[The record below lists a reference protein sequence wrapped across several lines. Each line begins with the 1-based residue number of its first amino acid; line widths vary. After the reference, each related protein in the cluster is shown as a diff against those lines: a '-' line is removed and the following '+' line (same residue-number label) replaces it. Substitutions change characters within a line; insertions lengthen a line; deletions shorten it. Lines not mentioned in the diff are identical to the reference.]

1 MLLYVA
7 IVGLF
12 ALLGGIFWY
21 GNQDAPGL
29 EQVEIELADVEFI
42 SVNTVEDTAK
52 FEVTFLVKNPSDTTF
67 TVSLIDYQLYTDGEL
82 LGSGAYSTVDV
93 AMPGR
98 AIFSSGAEIPLKNT
112 FELVRSEIGNEI
124 YQKVLDNNITSF
136 KAEGTIN
143 TESAWSSSEKKF
155 DSST

>member
-1 MLLYVA
+1 MLLYAA
-7 IVGLF
+7 IIGLL

-21 GNQDAPGL
+21 GNQDTPEL
-29 EQVEIELADVEFI
+29 EQVEIELTSVELI
-42 SVNTVEDTAK
+42 SVNTVEGTTK
-52 FEVTFLVKNPSDTTF
+52 LSTTFLVKNPSDTTF
-67 TVSLIDYQLYTDGEL
+67 TVSLIDYQLYADGEL
-82 LGSGAYSTVDV
+82 LGSGQYSTVDV

-112 FELVRSEIGNEI
+112 IELKKSEINDEI
-124 YQKVLDNNITSF
+124 YQKVLENDVESYR
-136 KAEGTIN
+136 AEGTIN

>member
-7 IVGLF
+7 IVGLL

-21 GNQDAPGL
+21 GNLDSPNL
-29 EQVEIELADVEFI
+29 EQVEIEIKSVEFI
-42 SVNTVEDTAK
+42 SVNTVESTTKLA
-52 FEVTFLVKNPSDTTF
+52 VTFLVKNPSDTTF
-67 TVSLIDYQLYTDGEL
+67 TVSLIDYQLYADGEF
-82 LGSGAYSTVDV
+82 LGSGKYSTVDV

-112 FELVRSEIGNEI
+112 IEIKKSEINDEI
-124 YQKVLDNNITSF
+124 YQKVLENDVNSF
-136 KAEGTIN
+136 RAEGTIN

>member
-1 MLLYVA
+1 MLLYAA
-7 IVGLF
+7 IVGLL

-21 GNQDAPGL
+21 GNLDSPNL
-29 EQVEIELADVEFI
+29 EQVEIEIKSVEFI
-42 SVNTVEDTAK
+42 SVNTVESTTKLA
-52 FEVTFLVKNPSDTTF
+52 VTFLVKNPSDTTF
-67 TVSLIDYQLYTDGEL
+67 TVSLIDYQLYADGEF
-82 LGSGAYSTVDV
+82 LGSGKYSTVDV

-112 FELVRSEIGNEI
+112 IEIKKSEINDEI
-124 YQKVLDNNITSF
+124 YQKVLENDVNSF
-136 KAEGTIN
+136 RAEGTIN

>member
-7 IVGLF
+7 IVGLL
-12 ALLGGIFWY
+12 ALLGAIFWY
-21 GNQDAPGL
+21 GNQDAPEL
-29 EQVEIELADVEFI
+29 EQVEIELTNVEFI
-42 SVNTVEDTAK
+42 SVNTVEGITK
-52 FEVTFLVKNPSDTTF
+52 LEVTFLVKNPSDTTF
-67 TVSLIDYQLYTDGEL
+67 TVSLIDYQLYADGEL

-112 FELVRSEIGNEI
+112 FELDKAEINNEI
-124 YQKVLDNNITSF
+124 YQQVLDNSINSF

-143 TESAWSSSEKKF
+143 TESAWSSGEKKF